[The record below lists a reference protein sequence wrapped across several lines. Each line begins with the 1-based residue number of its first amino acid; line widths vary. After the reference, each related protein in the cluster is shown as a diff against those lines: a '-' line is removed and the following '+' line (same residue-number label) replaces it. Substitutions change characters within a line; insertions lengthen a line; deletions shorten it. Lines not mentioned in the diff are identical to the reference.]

1 MTEQKN
7 YNPLE
12 IKEGLIPRIF
22 NWCKKKART
31 FQVLATIGVVLAGV
45 EAYSSI
51 FGPDIA
57 EDISKTIT
65 ATIQDY
71 ETLKP
76 VTVPDSLLQ
85 NEEICLL
92 KKYQKE
98 FELYRLYL
106 NSLDCSPIDV
116 KSDSTK
122 LQLLVSKFYGF
133 DAYNTEASKL
143 LALAMSI
150 NSYEAETAKNESF
163 NKTINISKGYRIL
176 QLQEIQNNMQKEMI
190 KSLSYNSTKGFN
202 NLTKKERNAMY
213 DGLEEIV
220 SGEVPLELIKA
231 QTEFYKSFYIATS
244 IRLHELIN
252 Q

>member
-7 YNPLE
+7 YSPLE
-12 IKEGLIPRIF
+12 FKEGLIPRFF

-31 FQVLATIGVVLAGV
+31 FQVLAVIGVVLAGV

-57 EDISKTIT
+57 EKISTTIST
-65 ATIQDY
+65 TIQDY

-76 VTVPDSLLQ
+76 VTVPDSLQQ

-92 KKYQKE
+92 KRYQKE
-98 FELYRLYL
+98 FELYKLYL
-106 NSLDCSPIDV
+106 NSLDCSPIEV

-122 LQLLVSKFYGF
+122 LQLIVSKFYGF
-133 DAYNTEASKL
+133 DAYNTEATKL
-143 LALAMSI
+143 LELAISI
-150 NSYEAETAKNESF
+150 NTYEAETAKNESF

-176 QLQEIQNNMQKEMI
+176 QLQKIQNNMQKEMI
-190 KSLSYNSTKGFN
+190 KSLSYYSTKGFN

-213 DGLEEIV
+213 NGLEEIV
-220 SGEVPLELIKA
+220 SGEVALELIKA